1 MPEAS
6 EIAGLGDQARYGRR
20 LLGFLID
27 IAACG
32 VIALAFGRPSAT
44 TNLIS
49 DAIFWVEVTV
59 LTALTGHSFGQRVAG
74 LRVVRL
80 DGHPVGLVRAAIRT
94 TLVILLIPV
103 LLVGKDGRG
112 LHDRVAGTAIVRLS
126 PFSGQKPTDSGR
138 S

>member
-1 MPEAS
+1 VADAS
-6 EIAGLGDQARYGRR
+6 EIDGFDDQARYGRR

-32 VIALAFGRPSAT
+32 VIALAFGRPSGR

-59 LTALTGHSFGQRVAG
+59 LTALTGHSFGQRLTG
-74 LRVVRL
+74 LRVVRI
-80 DGHPVGLVRAAIRT
+80 DGGPVGFVPAVIRT
-94 TLVILLIPV
+94 TLLV
-103 LLVGKDGRG
+103 LLVPVFLVGRDGRG
-112 LHDRVAGTAIVRLS
+112 LHDRAAGTAIILDRW
-126 PFSGQKPTDSGR
+126 PGRKPTDSGR